1 MKLDD
6 WEMRVAFAKEDWP
19 QVVSIMESTFGI
31 SLAGRPI
38 EVTRGLSTYSE
49 IIVFMSETGS
59 DYSWDALC
67 GFAQEQ
73 AGNPIGEQIYI
84 FPPRNK

>member
-19 QVVSIMESTFGI
+19 QVVAIMESTFGI
-31 SLAGRPI
+31 SLANRPI
-38 EVTRGLSTYSE
+38 EVTRSLSTYSE
-49 IIVFMSETGS
+49 IIVFMPETGS

-67 GFAQEQ
+67 GFVQEQ
-73 AGNPIGEQIYI
+73 VGNPIGERIYI
-84 FPPRNK
+84 FPPRDK